1 MAYLTQMHDPIA
13 AWLGAWSAELGLGS
27 VALRAGLAILF
38 ASLVG
43 LERAQKRHTAGL
55 RTFMLVSLFS
65 CTAMLLDLFLALPVP
80 ILSAACILDVGSIST
95 YSILFSSKSQ
105 IKGLTTAVALWA
117 CCILGLAIGGG
128 FYTLAA
134 IVFAALLLCLDLMP
148 TWEDYLKER
157 SNHFEVHLE
166 LRDKRELP
174 NFTATARELGLRID
188 DIEANPAYLS
198 TGLSVYT
205 VSLTIVSPEL
215 KAFKK
220 HREITAALASLE
232 SVSYIELI

>member
-1 MAYLTQMHDPIA
+1 
-13 AWLGAWSAELGLGS
+13 
-27 VALRAGLAILF
+27 
-38 ASLVG
+38 
-43 LERAQKRHTAGL
+43 
-55 RTFMLVSLFS
+55 MLVSLFS

-80 ILSAACILDVGSIST
+80 ILSAACILSVGSIST

-148 TWEDYLKER
+148 TWEDISQGAAR
-157 SNHFEVHLE
+157 II
-166 LRDKRELP
+166 LRCTWSCGTSGSCRISPPRPGSL
-174 NFTATARELGLRID
+174 AWRID

>member
-80 ILSAACILDVGSIST
+80 ILSAACILAVGSIST

-117 CCILGLAIGGG
+117 CCILGLSIGGG

-148 TWEDYLKER
+148 TWEDYLKEMKAIGVD
-157 SNHFEVHLE
+157 EML
-166 LRDKRELP
+166 
-174 NFTATARELGLRID
+174 
-188 DIEANPAYLS
+188 DIVQKAYDRCN
-198 TGLSVYT
+198 
-205 VSLTIVSPEL
+205 
-215 KAFKK
+215 K
-220 HREITAALASLE
+220 
-232 SVSYIELI
+232 

>member
-27 VALRAGLAILF
+27 VALRAGLAILL

-80 ILSAACILDVGSIST
+80 ILSAACILAVGSIST

-215 KAFKK
+215 QG
-220 HREITAALASLE
+220 
-232 SVSYIELI
+232 V

>member
-1 MAYLTQMHDPIA
+1 M
-13 AWLGAWSAELGLGS
+13 
-27 VALRAGLAILF
+27 ALRAGLAILF

-80 ILSAACILDVGSIST
+80 ILSAACILAVGSIST

-105 IKGLTTAVALWA
+105 IKGLTTVPCALWGVA
-117 CCILGLAIGGG
+117 AFLGLAIGGG

-174 NFTATARELGLRID
+174 NFTAHGPGAWPADRRYRGKPGVP
-188 DIEANPAYLS
+188 EAPA
-198 TGLSVYT
+198 
-205 VSLTIVSPEL
+205 
-215 KAFKK
+215 
-220 HREITAALASLE
+220 
-232 SVSYIELI
+232 